1 MLFDYAVPGTNKLA
15 FTTNFHYTGKRY
27 VDEMNTASVSGYF
40 TTDLGVRY
48 TTKAWIGK
56 ETSIRFNVNNVFDKK
71 YWVSIFSGDLDGSV
85 PSSYSGASMFR
96 GYGRTFMLSAQVKF

>member
-40 TTDLGVRY
+40 TTDLGVR
-48 TTKAWIGK
+48 
-56 ETSIRFNVNNVFDKK
+56 
-71 YWVSIFSGDLDGSV
+71 
-85 PSSYSGASMFR
+85 
-96 GYGRTFMLSAQVKF
+96 